1 MNIVALIVVVIFG
14 LVSAYL
20 KYSFYKD
27 MFEEFIQYHTEL
39 VDMIN
44 KQIESSSSPIFL
56 FGGHIFSQFLI
67 GFGLNVENIIN
78 ILDNSD
84 IKHNKRLYGTNLIVK
99 RTITYFKA
107 LRSMVA

>member
-1 MNIVALIVVVIFG
+1 
-14 LVSAYL
+14 
-20 KYSFYKD
+20 

-99 RTITYFKA
+99 SPKILKEYQKPIVILKA
-107 LRSMVA
+107 GVYNDEIKTDILSHVNCETVFI